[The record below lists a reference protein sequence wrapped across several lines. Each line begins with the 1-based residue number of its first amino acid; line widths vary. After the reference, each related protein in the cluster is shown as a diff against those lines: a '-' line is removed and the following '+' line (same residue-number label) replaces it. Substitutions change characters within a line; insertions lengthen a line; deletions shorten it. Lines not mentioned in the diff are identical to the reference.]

1 MQKDKYI
8 YLDNAATARVIP
20 EAQTAFIK
28 TMSDDFYNP
37 SALYG
42 KAIEVS
48 REIKKARES
57 IASILGVQSECIFFT
72 SSGTESDNQALLCS
86 HKRNGS
92 RIIISATEHSAVYNT
107 ALQLKQ
113 QGYDLQL
120 CPTDREGKVD
130 LVELASLLNNN
141 TSLVSIMHVNNVTG
155 AINDLQAISKL
166 IKEKSPNALF
176 HSDGVQAFCKIPTK
190 LKSLGVDLYSVSSH
204 KVGAVKGSGFIYVRK
219 GLQISPLIYGGGQES
234 GLRSSTENVGGI
246 LSFAK
251 ASEIY
256 WNNRDNLRQK
266 SEDFLGSVR
275 ECVREIKDSMIL
287 CECSAPHILAIA
299 FKDVRGEVLMHTLE
313 DYGYITGIGSACSSK
328 KGLAR
333 IPQALK
339 LPKGYEEGILRI
351 SINPFD
357 EYDSVPFNKA
367 LVESVETLRKYV
379 RV

>member
-1 MQKDKYI
+1 MHDKFI
-8 YLDNAATARVIP
+8 YLDNAATSRVLP
-20 EAQTAFIK
+20 EAQEIYIK
-28 TMSDDFYNP
+28 TMAEDFYNP

-57 IASILGVQSECIFFT
+57 IAFILGVQPETIFFT

-86 HKRNGS
+86 RKKNGS
-92 RIIISATEHSAVYNT
+92 RVIISATEHAAVYNT

-113 QGYDLQL
+113 QGYDLQI
-120 CPTDREGKVD
+120 CPTDRSGKVD
-130 LVELASLLNNN
+130 LKELEELLTDN

-155 AINDLQAISKL
+155 AINDLQRISSM
-166 IKEKSPNALF
+166 IKAKAPNALF

-219 GLQISPLIYGGGQES
+219 GLQVAPLIYGGGQES
-234 GLRSSTENVGGI
+234 GIRSSTENVGGI

-251 ASEIY
+251 AAEIY
-256 WNNRDNLRQK
+256 RNNRENLCK
-266 SEDFLGSVR
+266 NSESFLGSIKD
-275 ECVREIKDSMIL
+275 CVRSIADSIIL
-287 CECSAPHILAIA
+287 CEDGAPHILAIA
-299 FKDVRGEVLMHTLE
+299 FKDVRGEVLMHSLE

-339 LPKGYEEGILRI
+339 LPVGYEEGILRI

-357 EYDSVPFNKA
+357 EYESEPFNKA
-367 LVESVETLRKYV
+367 LREAVETLRKYV

>member
-1 MQKDKYI
+1 MQKKLV
-8 YLDNAATARVIP
+8 YLDNAATSRVLP
-20 EAQTAFIK
+20 EAQDAFIK
-28 TMSDDFYNP
+28 TMTEDFYNP

-57 IASILGVQSECIFFT
+57 IAVILGVAPECIFFT

-86 HKRNGS
+86 RKKNGS
-92 RIIISATEHSAVYNT
+92 RVIISATEHSAVYNT

-113 QGYDLQL
+113 QGYDLQI
-120 CPTDREGKVD
+120 CPTDRSGKVD
-130 LVELASLLNNN
+130 IEQLKELLTAE
-141 TSLVSIMHVNNVTG
+141 TSFVSIMHVNNVTG
-155 AINDLQAISKL
+155 AINDLQQISAL
-166 IKEKSPNALF
+166 IKQKSPNALF

-219 GLQISPLIYGGGQES
+219 GLQIAPLIYGGGQES
-234 GLRSSTENVGGI
+234 GVRSSTENVGGI

-256 WNNRDNLRQK
+256 WKNREQLIKK
-266 SEDFLGSVR
+266 SEQFFGEVKK
-275 ECVREIKDSMIL
+275 CVNSIGDSLIL
-287 CECSAPHILAIA
+287 CEEGAPHILAIA
-299 FKDVRGEVLMHTLE
+299 FKNVRGEVLMHSLE

-339 LPKGYEEGILRI
+339 LPSGYEEGILRI

-357 EYDSVPFNKA
+357 EYESQPFTKA
-367 LVESVETLRKYV
+367 LTEVVEMLRKYV

>member
-1 MQKDKYI
+1 MQEKFV
-8 YLDNAATARVIP
+8 YLDNAATSRVLP
-20 EAQTAFIK
+20 EAQEIYIK
-28 TMSDDFYNP
+28 TMAENFYNP

-57 IASILGVQSECIFFT
+57 IASILGVLPETIFFT

-86 HKRNGS
+86 RKKNGS
-92 RIIISATEHSAVYNT
+92 RVIISATEHAAVYNT

-113 QGYDLQL
+113 QGYDLRI
-120 CPTDREGKVD
+120 CPTDKSGRVD
-130 LVELASLLNNN
+130 LNELEKLLTDN

-155 AINDLQAISKL
+155 AINDLNRISLL
-166 IKEKSPNALF
+166 IKEKAPNALF

-190 LKSLGVDLYSVSSH
+190 LKNLGVDLYSVSSH

-219 GLQISPLIYGGGQES
+219 GLQVAPLIYGGGQES
-234 GLRSSTENVGGI
+234 GIRSSTENVGGI

-251 ASEIY
+251 AAGIY
-256 WNNRDNLRQK
+256 RNNREKLCKK
-266 SEDFLGSVR
+266 SESFFGDIK
-275 ECVREIKDSMIL
+275 ECVKGIGDSMIL
-287 CECSAPHILAIA
+287 CDDGAPHILAIA

-328 KGLAR
+328 KGLSR

-339 LPKGYEEGILRI
+339 LPMGYEEGILRI

-357 EYDSVPFNKA
+357 EYESEPFNRA
-367 LVESVETLRKYV
+367 LTEAVETLRKFV